1 MQLKLPVRGRTLGLA
16 LVVLVLVAVFAWVGL
31 RSGPLA
37 PVPATVA
44 RVESRAI
51 TPGLYGIGTVQA
63 RYTYKIGPTYAGRLK
78 RVEVH
83 SGFALYSLLLLV
95 EMDPVDLDQRI
106 QAQEAALRRAEA
118 AQREAQAR
126 QSFAR
131 GQAKRYRDLYVAE
144 ASSRELAES
153 KQQELQV
160 ADAAVSSS
168 GSEIAR
174 LRAERAALQAQR
186 GNLRLVAPVAGL
198 VAARSADPGTTVVAG
213 QAVLELIDPASLWIN
228 TRFDQVH
235 AGGLAAQLP
244 ARIVLRSR
252 SGQPVQGA
260 VQLVEPLADQVTE
273 ETLAKIVL
281 SQPLAVLPPIGEP
294 AEVTVLLPQQPAQPV
309 IPNAAVRK
317 LNAQTGVWV
326 PDGSGVRFV
335 PVQLGASD
343 LDGRVQVLEGLKAGD
358 EVVVYSERALS
369 ERSRIKRVERIPGV
383 KA

>member
-37 PVPATVA
+37 PVPVTVA

-51 TPGLYGIGTVQA
+51 APGLYGIGTVQA
-63 RYTYKIGPTYAGRLK
+63 RYTYRIGPTYAGRLK
-78 RVEVH
+78 RVDVNAGD
-83 SGFALYSLLLLV
+83 SVQAGQVLG

-126 QSFAR
+126 QTFAR
-131 GQAKRYRDLYVAE
+131 GQARRYRDLYAAE
-144 ASSRELAES
+144 ASSRELAEA

-168 GSEIAR
+168 GSEAAR
-174 LRAERAALQAQR
+174 LRAERSALQAQR
-186 GNLRLVAPVAGL
+186 SNLRLVAPVAGL

-213 QAVLELIDPASLWIN
+213 QAVLEVIDPASLWIN

-252 SGQPVQGA
+252 SGEPMEGV

-273 ETLAKIVL
+273 ETLAKVVFR
-281 SQPLAVLPPIGEP
+281 QVPTVLPPIGEL
-294 AEVTVLLPQQPAQPV
+294 AEVTVLLPQQPALPV

-326 PDGSGVRFV
+326 PDGNGVRFV
-335 PVQLGASD
+335 PVRLGKAD
-343 LDGRVQVLEGLKAGD
+343 LDGRVQVLEGLKAND
-358 EVVVYSERALS
+358 EVVVYSERALT
-369 ERSRIKRVERIPGV
+369 ERSRIKRVERIQGV
-383 KA
+383 RA

>member
-1 MQLKLPVRGRTLGLA
+1 M
-16 LVVLVLVAVFAWVGL
+16 
-31 RSGPLA
+31 
-37 PVPATVA
+37 
-44 RVESRAI
+44 
-51 TPGLYGIGTVQA
+51 
-63 RYTYKIGPTYAGRLK
+63 
-78 RVEVH
+78 
-83 SGFALYSLLLLV
+83 
-95 EMDPVDLDQRI
+95 
-106 QAQEAALRRAEA
+106 
-118 AQREAQAR
+118 
-126 QSFAR
+126 
-131 GQAKRYRDLYVAE
+131 
-144 ASSRELAES
+144 
-153 KQQELQV
+153 
-160 ADAAVSSS
+160 
-168 GSEIAR
+168 
-174 LRAERAALQAQR
+174 
-186 GNLRLVAPVAGL
+186 
-198 VAARSADPGTTVVAG
+198 
-213 QAVLELIDPASLWIN
+213 
-228 TRFDQVH
+228 H

-273 ETLAKIVL
+273 ETLAKIVF
-281 SQPLAVLPPIGEP
+281 SQPLAVLPPIGEL

-335 PVQLGASD
+335 PVRLGASD